1 MPAPV
6 KMATI
11 FHSGQKVFAKVR
23 GYPPW
28 PAKVLDCIDD
38 TAGRQKYRV
47 YFYGTR
53 ETATCKLE
61 ELYDYVEY
69 RNKYG
74 KPIKKKSFT
83 EAIREIEAEL
93 EPSKRKDSVQ
103 ANEPTS
109 TTAPVAAPVAAA
121 PDATVTPAAAAV
133 PGDKDSDDE
142 GNLVIDESPSQK
154 AKTKADP
161 KQLKRK
167 LSSGSIEVPAEN
179 SPVELTSRSGRKIKP
194 KKFLDEP
201 GEVFNTPTQSKPTRK
216 SARET
221 TNDKK
226 AAADSSTADTPNST
240 TKVELRWDDTQ
251 NLKSLLN
258 KTDNSD
264 LPQKIKKDFKKSLKK
279 RVEETKQASAEVYAD
294 NENLELIKI
303 EVQLL
308 DADCRI
314 KSSLNLVS
322 ANCDECLQAMDE
334 ILDLKLNA
342 LMLKKH
348 PEVVDTVKKLKKYVG
363 NLSEWKLTREQEEA
377 FIRGAEKIRAKAEH
391 IYNKFQSLFT
401 IPNGRNFFEVY
412 SDEVAKFQEKT
423 NNLPVN
429 QLYRLVKEPIE

>member
-1 MPAPV
+1 MPESV
-6 KMATI
+6 KMATT
-11 FHSGQKVFAKVR
+11 FQSGQKVFAKVR

-38 TAGRQKYRV
+38 TTGRQKYRV

-61 ELYDYVEY
+61 ELYDYVEH
-69 RNKYG
+69 RERYG

-103 ANEPTS
+103 AAEATS
-109 TTAPVAAPVAAA
+109 TTAPVA
-121 PDATVTPAAAAV
+121 VTPAAAPA

-142 GNLVIDESPSQK
+142 GTLVIDESPSLK
-154 AKTKADP
+154 AKTKVDP

-167 LSSGSIEVPAEN
+167 LSSGSIEVAAEN
-179 SPVELTSRSGRKIKP
+179 SPVEITSRSGRKIKP

-216 SARET
+216 SARDST
-221 TNDKK
+221 TIENNKK
-226 AAADSSTADTPNST
+226 TQDAAETPNST

-279 RVEETKQASAEVYAD
+279 RVDDTKQATPEVYAD

-322 ANCDECLQAMDE
+322 ANCDDCLQAMDE

-363 NLSEWKLTREQEEA
+363 NLSEWKLSREQEEA

>member
-1 MPAPV
+1 
-6 KMATI
+6 MATI

-154 AKTKADP
+154 AIKTKADP

-240 TKVELRWDDTQ
+240 TKVELRWEDTQ

>member
-1 MPAPV
+1 MPEPV
-6 KMATI
+6 KMATT

-38 TAGRQKYRV
+38 TLGKQKYRV

-69 RNKYG
+69 REKYG

-103 ANEPTS
+103 AAEATS
-109 TTAPVAAPVAAA
+109 TTAPVA
-121 PDATVTPAAAAV
+121 VTPAAAAAT
-133 PGDKDSDDE
+133 GDKDSDDE
-142 GNLVIDESPSQK
+142 GTLVIDESPALK

-167 LSSGSIEVPAEN
+167 LSSGSIEVAAEN
-179 SPVELTSRSGRKIKP
+179 SPVEITSRSGRKIKP

-216 SARET
+216 STRDSATIE
-221 TNDKK
+221 NNKK
-226 AAADSSTADTPNST
+226 AQDAAETPNST

-279 RVEETKQASAEVYAD
+279 RVDETKQATAEVYAD

-363 NLSEWKLTREQEEA
+363 NLSEWKLNREQEEA
-377 FIRGAEKIRAKAEH
+377 FLRGAEKIRAKAEH

-429 QLYRLVKEPIE
+429 QLYRLVKEPFE